1 MKRRT
6 FLKIGSTALTASGLD
21 GILASRRAP
30 AFGQT
35 TRIHLLHWPDFIP
48 EGDVE
53 LRRQIAEYNKQMKTD
68 VFMENINGN
77 DLQPRITAAIQTG
90 AGPDIIFMLHN
101 WPHLYASSLA
111 DVSDLCE
118 WKAKDQGGYY
128 DQSEA
133 AARDGSRWLALPYGI
148 VGNQMAY
155 RKSWFASVGATQPPK
170 TLDEW
175 RKIGA
180 ALKKKGK
187 PIGQTLGHTYGD
199 APTFS
204 YPLLWTFGGAETDK
218 SGKKV
223 VLNSPGTVEAVKWMT
238 AFWKDACDE
247 GGLGWDDTSNN
258 RAFHSGELCSTLNG
272 ASIYIFA
279 KRNPDKIKDEKGEPM
294 YRDVGHFVYPDGP
307 SGKTPT
313 YHLVSS
319 HAVMKYSRNVQAA
332 KEFLKHIHS
341 KEQFTKWFE
350 IDYGFNVGST
360 TYWENHPLWNTIDEA
375 MKPYRYT
382 GRGTRMIGHA
392 GPANAKAGEV
402 YSKYVITDMFAKAV
416 QGMKAEDAVKWAE
429 GELKRVYE
437 A

>member
-21 GILASRRAP
+21 GILAARRAP

-90 AGPDIIFMLHN
+90 AGPDIVFMLHN

-319 HAVMKYSRNVQAA
+319 HAVMKYSKNVQAA
-332 KEFLKHIHS
+332 KEFLKYIHS

-382 GRGTRMIGHA
+382 GRATRMIGHA
-392 GPANAKAGEV
+392 GPANAKASEV

>member
-21 GILASRRAP
+21 GILAARRAP

-53 LRRQIAEYNKQMKTD
+53 PRRQIAEYNKQMKTD

-90 AGPDIIFMLHN
+90 AGPDIVFMLHN

-279 KRNPDKIKDEKGEPM
+279 KRNPDKIKDERGEPM
-294 YRDVGHFVYPDGP
+294 WRDIQHFAIPAGP
-307 SGKTPT
+307 NGTTPL
-313 YHLVSS
+313 YLVSFA
-319 HAVMKYSRNVQAA
+319 HGLMKYSKNQTAA
-332 KEFLKHIHS
+332 REFLKWFHS
-341 KEQFTKWFE
+341 KDQFGKWFE
-350 IDYGFNVGST
+350 IENGYSAGAT
-360 TYWENHPLWNTIDEA
+360 TYWETHPMWDKVDEA
-375 MKPYRYT
+375 LKAFRLAP
-382 GRGTRMIGHA
+382 RGSRMFGYA
-392 GPANAKAGEV
+392 GPPSAKAAEA
-402 YSKYVITDMFAKAV
+402 YSKYIITDMYAKAV
-416 QGMKAEDAVKWAE
+416 QGMSAEDAVKWAE
-429 GELKRVYE
+429 SELKKVYE
-437 A
+437 G